1 MAIKCDSSSIFKIR
15 KNLPTG
21 VSSALLRLD
30 RKTLSGIFEIRMR
43 ADGICSVT
51 NEYGNICLCD
61 TGLTKNTKLSLKVSR
76 EETEEF
82 IYRLCKGSV
91 YSYEDTLSKFYI
103 TSEGFRVGLAGE
115 CICEGGK
122 IKSIGK
128 ITSVNIRIPH
138 HVPGCSD
145 ELFSKIKE
153 NMFSDG
159 GGILIISAPGVGK
172 TTLLRDLAVS
182 LSKSCDDVDSFSPYR
197 VCVIDERHEIYAD
210 EIFSQCHIDFL
221 SGIDKTSGIEIASRV
236 LSAQIII
243 CDEIS
248 SPEEAEKITRQ
259 KNGGTVFIASMHADS
274 YEGIMKKDYVRK
286 MFQNGVF
293 SHTYLLKRN
302 GREVS
307 GTLYKYED
315 A

>member
-1 MAIKCDSSSIFKIR
+1 MPIKCDSSAIFKIR
-15 KNLPTG
+15 KYLPPS
-21 VSSALLRLD
+21 VSSALSRLD
-30 RKTLSGIFEIRMR
+30 RKVLSGIFEIRMR
-43 ADGICSVT
+43 AEGICSVT

-61 TGLTKNTKLSLKVSR
+61 TGLTRDTRRALTVSR
-76 EETEEF
+76 EETEDF
-82 IYRLCKGSV
+82 IYKLCKGSV
-91 YSYEDTLSKFYI
+91 YSFEDTLCNFYI

-115 CICEGGK
+115 CITENGK

-128 ITSVNIRIPH
+128 ISSVNIRIPH

-153 NMFSDG
+153 DLFSDG
-159 GGILIISAPGVGK
+159 NGILVISAPGVGK

-182 LSKSCDDVDSFSPYR
+182 LSSSKEENDDFSPYR
-197 VCVIDERHEIYAD
+197 VCVIDERHEIYA
-210 EIFSQCHIDFL
+210 ENIFSRCHIDFL
-221 SGIDKTSGIEIASRV
+221 SGVEKTTGIEIASRV

-259 KNGGTVFIASMHADS
+259 KNSGTIFIASMHADN
-274 YEGIMKKDYVRK
+274 YEKILKKDYVRK
-286 MFQNGVF
+286 MFQDGVF
-293 SHTYLLKRN
+293 GHTYLLKRN
-302 GREVS
+302 GNKVS
-307 GTLYKYED
+307 GKLYKYED